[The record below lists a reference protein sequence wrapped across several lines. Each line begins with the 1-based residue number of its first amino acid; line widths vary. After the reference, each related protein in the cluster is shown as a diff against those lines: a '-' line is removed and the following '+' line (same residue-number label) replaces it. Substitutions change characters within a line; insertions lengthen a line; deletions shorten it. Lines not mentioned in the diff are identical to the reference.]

1 MLALEIP
8 VNFSMTRMAIFAGL
22 ILALSALAFA
32 PQLRADSFHE
42 NNSMNFDHQNFNE
55 GNFHPSFFD
64 NSDKKDKDNGNNG
77 FGFNFG
83 DDDNHHDFDSNPG
96 PSVVT
101 PEPAVF
107 VLLFSGLVGIL
118 ALVTLKKA

>member
-1 MLALEIP
+1 
-8 VNFSMTRMAIFAGL
+8 VNFSMTRIAIFAGL
-22 ILALSALAFA
+22 ILALSTLALA

-64 NSDKKDKDNGNNG
+64 NSDKKDDKDNGNNG
-77 FGFNFG
+77 FGFGFG
-83 DDDNHHDFDSNPG
+83 NDSGDNHDFDGTPG

-101 PEPAVF
+101 PEPAIF
-107 VLLFSGLVGIL
+107 VLLFSGLAGIL
-118 ALVTLKKA
+118 ALATLKKA